1 MPRGTQAGGQAQTL
15 PAPCPVPASLSQP
28 RAGMVTCAP
37 HGAVDGALPTA
48 PSWAARVLL
57 ALFTHRQAWVWPGPG
72 LGGRSGK
79 EVPQSR
85 GLPCR
90 PRPRSPATH
99 RLEGSTAFRP
109 QPSAQ
114 GGLHPRAGLTASTA
128 SWFDLLG
135 LGGQGGRINCQI
147 AMAAHHPKQNPPQRG
162 QVPTAGPWLDAAPA
176 TPPFSLCSPHPL
188 LLQSHSQV
196 TGQR

>member
-1 MPRGTQAGGQAQTL
+1 MGVARPCQGPSPTVTHRPQWCHTLCPGVQEAPRGGKLLRSFPERGAWAGAVSVPRGTQAGGQAQTL
-15 PAPCPVPASLSQP
+15 PAPWPVPASLSQL

-48 PSWAARVLL
+48 PGWAARVVP

-72 LGGRSGK
+72 PGGRSGK

-99 RLEGSTAFRP
+99 RLEGGTAF
-109 QPSAQ
+109 
-114 GGLHPRAGLTASTA
+114 
-128 SWFDLLG
+128 
-135 LGGQGGRINCQI
+135 GR
-147 AMAAHHPKQNPPQRG
+147 
-162 QVPTAGPWLDAAPA
+162 
-176 TPPFSLCSPHPL
+176 
-188 LLQSHSQV
+188 
-196 TGQR
+196 

>member
-1 MPRGTQAGGQAQTL
+1 MHSVKPEVLVFGFLAAVQSIQPPPPPSGDQLKVFTQL
-15 PAPCPVPASLSQP
+15 

-48 PSWAARVLL
+48 PGWAARVVP

-72 LGGRSGK
+72 PGGRSGK

-99 RLEGSTAFRP
+99 RLEGGTAF
-109 QPSAQ
+109 
-114 GGLHPRAGLTASTA
+114 
-128 SWFDLLG
+128 
-135 LGGQGGRINCQI
+135 GR
-147 AMAAHHPKQNPPQRG
+147 
-162 QVPTAGPWLDAAPA
+162 
-176 TPPFSLCSPHPL
+176 
-188 LLQSHSQV
+188 
-196 TGQR
+196 